1 MNILVTGYKGF
12 IGKNM
17 TKYLKQKHSVVGY
30 EYKKDHF
37 PDLKNINL
45 VIHLGALT
53 STTNLDIKSIIE
65 QNVNFSIKLIE
76 QVIKKKIN
84 IQIASSASVYG
95 NLSDFKEESIL
106 KPESPYAV
114 SKFLVEKFFNSLDK
128 KKISN
133 YVQIFRY
140 FNVYGEYEE
149 KKKEQASPLS
159 KFVIQAKKEK
169 KIFLFENSKYYL
181 RDFIWVGDLCRIHE
195 FFFRIKKSGIFNIGT
210 GKSYSFECIA
220 QIIAKKYNAKII
232 YIPMPEN
239 IKKHYQKYTKANLD
253 NLKKYIR
260 IRFKSPKEYL
270 DTLNYM
276 KNII

>member
-30 EYKKDHF
+30 EYKKNHF
-37 PDLKNINL
+37 PDLKNIDL
-45 VIHLGALT
+45 VIHLGAIT
-53 STTNLDIKSIIE
+53 STTNLDIKSIME

-114 SKFLVEKFFNSLDK
+114 SKFLVEKFFSSLGN

-140 FNVYGEYEE
+140 FNVYGENEE
-149 KKKEQASPLS
+149 NKTEQASPLT
-159 KFVIQAKKEK
+159 KFVNQAKKEK
-169 KIFLFENSKYYL
+169 KIFLFENSKNYL
-181 RDFIWVGDLCRIHE
+181 RDFIWVDDLCRIHE
-195 FFFRIKKSGIFNIGT
+195 FFFKIKKSGIFNIGT
-210 GKSYSFECIA
+210 GKSYSFENIA
-220 QIIAKKYNAKII
+220 KIIAKKYNAKIM

-260 IRFKSPKEYL
+260 IRFRSPKEYL
-270 DTLNYM
+270 DTL
-276 KNII
+276 IA

>member
-17 TKYLKQKHSVVGY
+17 TKYLKQRHSVVGY
-30 EYKKDHF
+30 QYKKDHF
-37 PDLKNINL
+37 PDLKNIDL
-45 VIHLGALT
+45 VIHLGAIT
-53 STTNLDIKSIIE
+53 STTNLDIKRIME

-114 SKFLVEKFFNSLDK
+114 SKFLVEKFFSSLGN

-140 FNVYGEYEE
+140 FNVYGENEE
-149 KKKEQASPLS
+149 NKTEQASPLT

-169 KIFLFENSKYYL
+169 KIFLFENSKNYL

-195 FFFRIKKSGIFNIGT
+195 FFFKIKKSGIFNIGT
-210 GKSYSFECIA
+210 GKSYSFENIA
-220 QIIAKKYNAKII
+220 KIIAKKYNAKMI

-260 IRFKSPKEYL
+260 IRFRSPKEYL
-270 DTLNYM
+270 DTL
-276 KNII
+276 IA